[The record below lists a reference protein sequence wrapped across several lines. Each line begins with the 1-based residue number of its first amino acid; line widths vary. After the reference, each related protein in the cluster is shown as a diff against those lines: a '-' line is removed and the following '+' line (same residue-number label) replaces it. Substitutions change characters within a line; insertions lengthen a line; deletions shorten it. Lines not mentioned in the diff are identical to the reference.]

1 MREKHFLGFWAKL
14 LVTDLSWTVTIVLVT
29 DIFGLQG
36 FRVNNPEAN
45 LARPFRETLTEH
57 NFSPTILKKE

>member
-36 FRVNNPEAN
+36 LEAYLHETCFSGRTAQFVNNYN
-45 LARPFRETLTEH
+45 
-57 NFSPTILKKE
+57 